1 MPTPPS
7 AVYTVLQAALADP
20 APPDAGP
27 VAAVATP
34 PAPLVTLLSP
44 LVTAAGGH
52 LLPTPAAAPCAVF
65 PTTPAA
71 VRAAVALQRALQ
83 GAAAPPRPG
92 LPVRLALHRGPL
104 AISDGSPDG
113 PTLDR
118 LAHLLATGHGGQIL
132 LSQAVTLD
140 LALTPPAGVFLRD
153 LGRHRLADLALP
165 ERVAQ
170 VTVPDLPADF
180 PPLRSLDAFR
190 HNLPVHPTSFVGR
203 STELATVRLRLAD
216 AATGGP
222 RLLTLIGPGG
232 TGKTRLALHAAA
244 AHLAQFADGVQ
255 LVELAPLADPALLPQ
270 AVAAVLGVR
279 EEPARPLLATLIT
292 ALQARHLLLLLDN
305 CEHLISA
312 AAELTAA
319 LLSACPRLVILASSR
334 EALGLPGESVFRVPP
349 LALPDPR
356 TPAEAGRDSAAGR
369 LFLDRACA
377 VRPDLVVTAADSAA
391 VTTICRRLDGIP
403 LALELA
409 AAQARELPV
418 AEIAARLDDRF
429 RLLTGGS
436 RTALPRQQ
444 TLHALID
451 WSWDLLRPAEQRL
464 LARLGVFVGG
474 WTAATASA
482 ICADPTLPADD
493 IPALLTRLVNT
504 SLVLRDE
511 HEGGMRYRFLETIRQ
526 YAREKLFAAGE
537 AQTIHERHCAWFGA
551 WAEQTAPTI
560 SCSQEL
566 SGFGPVATELDN
578 LRAALAWAAET
589 GAAATLAQLVVALG
603 WFWEMRGALREGTGW
618 VQQALAAADL
628 PAPVRA
634 RVCFTA
640 GRLAFRRSDPGEGGP
655 ILSEAL
661 TTFRTLADPL
671 WTAHTLL
678 ALGAVHGHH
687 GSEGQVDGWF
697 AESLALFRALGDQPG
712 QARALNHLGER
723 HRFQGRPTSAAP
735 LYRESLT
742 LAQAINDEVSVAIAV
757 VNLGHVATQQGA
769 GAAAA
774 AYYAEGLQVVQ
785 RLGYWL
791 LAPEALEG
799 RAALAAGAG
808 APLQAARLFAAAAA
822 VRTALGT
829 PLTPA
834 ERESYEPAVAAAQ
847 AGVDPA
853 AWAAAWATGARLD
866 LEQAIAEACAALPAA

>member
-1 MPTPPS
+1 MPNPPS

-20 APPDAGP
+20 APPDAMP
-27 VAAVATP
+27 AAAFAAL
-34 PAPLVTLLSP
+34 PAPLVTLLPP
-44 LVTAAGGH
+44 LVTAAGGY
-52 LLPTPAAAPCAVF
+52 LLPTPAAVPCAVF
-65 PTTPAA
+65 PTIPAA

-104 AISDGSPDG
+104 AIPDGLPGG

-140 LALTPPAGVFLRD
+140 LALTPPTGVFLRD
-153 LGRHRLADLALP
+153 LGRHRLADLTPA

-170 VTVPDLPADF
+170 VTVADLPADF

-203 STELATVRLRLAD
+203 STELATLRLRLAD

-244 AHLAQFADGVQ
+244 AHLAQFAGGVQ

-279 EEPARPLLATLIT
+279 EEPARPLLATLT
-292 ALQARHLLLLLDN
+292 AALQARHLLLLLDN
-305 CEHLISA
+305 CEHLIQA

-319 LLSACPRLVILASSR
+319 LLSACPRLVILPSSR

-349 LALPDPR
+349 LALPDLR

-377 VRPDLVVTAADSAA
+377 VRPDLVVTAADAAA

-409 AAQARELPV
+409 AAQVREVPV

-436 RTALPRQQ
+436 RTALPRHQ
-444 TLHALID
+444 TLQALID

-482 ICADPTLPADD
+482 ICANPTLPAAD

-511 HEGGMRYRFLETIRQ
+511 YEGGRAIASWKRSASTPAKSCLPPARPRRSTIV
-526 YAREKLFAAGE
+526 
-537 AQTIHERHCAWFGA
+537 I
-551 WAEQTAPTI
+551 APG
-560 SCSQEL
+560 L
-566 SGFGPVATELDN
+566 GPGRN
-578 LRAALAWAAET
+578 RPPP
-589 GAAATLAQLVVALG
+589 
-603 WFWEMRGALREGTGW
+603 RS
-618 VQQALAAADL
+618 
-628 PAPVRA
+628 PAP
-634 RVCFTA
+634 
-640 GRLAFRRSDPGEGGP
+640 
-655 ILSEAL
+655 
-661 TTFRTLADPL
+661 
-671 WTAHTLL
+671 
-678 ALGAVHGHH
+678 
-687 GSEGQVDGWF
+687 
-697 AESLALFRALGDQPG
+697 
-712 QARALNHLGER
+712 
-723 HRFQGRPTSAAP
+723 
-735 LYRESLT
+735 
-742 LAQAINDEVSVAIAV
+742 
-757 VNLGHVATQQGA
+757 
-769 GAAAA
+769 
-774 AYYAEGLQVVQ
+774 

-791 LAPEALEG
+791 LAAEALEG

-808 APLQAARLFAAAAA
+808 EPLQAARLFAAAAA

-853 AWAAAWATGARLD
+853 AWAAAWASGARLD
-866 LEQAIAEACAALPAA
+866 LQQAIAEACAVLPAA